1 MMKMNIR
8 YETLN
13 DGRIAISP
21 EDFEDMMDIIAYD
34 ETKVKKDE
42 EELFPIELTERLING
57 ENALRIYR
65 EYRGFTQAQ
74 LAAEINL
81 TQATIAE
88 LEKGKQKGSIE
99 TWKALSHTLNVDI
112 DELV

>member
-1 MMKMNIR
+1 MNIT

-34 ETKVKKDE
+34 EAKVKKD

-57 ENALRIYR
+57 ESALRVYR
-65 EYRGFTQAQ
+65 EYRGFTQTQ
-74 LAAEINL
+74 LATKVNL

-99 TWKALSHTLNVDI
+99 TWKALSHILNVDI

>member
-1 MMKMNIR
+1 MNIT

-34 ETKVKKDE
+34 ETKVRKD

-65 EYRGFTQAQ
+65 EYRGFTQTQ
-74 LAAEINL
+74 LAAKVNL

-99 TWKALSHTLNVDI
+99 TWKALSHILNVDI
-112 DELV
+112 NELV